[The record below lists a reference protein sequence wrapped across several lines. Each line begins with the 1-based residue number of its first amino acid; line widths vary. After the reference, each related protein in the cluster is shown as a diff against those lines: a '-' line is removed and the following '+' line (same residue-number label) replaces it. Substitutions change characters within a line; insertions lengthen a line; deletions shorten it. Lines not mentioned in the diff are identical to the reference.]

1 MSLISSQ
8 YVNHFAADVVQPLD
22 SLIVNNAI
30 TAASVT
36 ASGAVSAGSLA
47 VTGAAS
53 VSGALT
59 LGALSVGSIQT
70 VSAATATVGATT
82 TAVIGSFAGGMT
94 LTLPAASSLPGRV
107 LIIKNDVAQTVAS
120 ASSNIIPLIG
130 GAAGTAILT
139 AAAGKFAVLVS
150 NGTNYVIMAAA

>member
-8 YVNHFAADVVQPLD
+8 YVNHFAADVVQALD
-22 SLIVNNAI
+22 SLTVNNV
-30 TAASVT
+30 VT
-36 ASGAVSAGSLA
+36 AGAVNAGAVSAGSLA
-47 VTGAAS
+47 VAGAAS
-53 VSGALT
+53 VGGALT

-94 LTLPAASSLPGRV
+94 LTLPAASSLTGRV

-120 ASSNIIPLIG
+120 ASSNVIPLTG
-130 GAAGTAILT
+130 GAAGTAIL
-139 AAAGKFAVLVS
+139 AATAGKFAVLVS